1 MQKHLINNQYLY
13 IKLQNVWEMYLLWR
27 QFAYCKRELFC
38 IKIYISPG
46 YAFHLMGIQ
55 LYKKCGKPR
64 PKSLFPT
71 FSYRTG

>member
-1 MQKHLINNQYLY
+1 
-13 IKLQNVWEMYLLWR
+13 MYLLLR

-38 IKIYISPG
+38 IKIYMSPG
-46 YAFHLMGIQ
+46 YTFHLMGIQ